1 MEASQS
7 QGLPSVA
14 TGVGGGGVYVV
25 GVLVVWV
32 IANKEKYQAK
42 HLLCSSRLRQQL

>member
-1 MEASQS
+1 VEASQS
-7 QGLPSVA
+7 QGLPRAA

-32 IANKEKYQAK
+32 IPCKK
-42 HLLCSSRLRQQL
+42 